1 MREEA
6 GDADPEVF
14 RFLRR
19 EGGVKAVALHAQ
31 LLRHLGPHRLGVHP
45 QGVVGDLGLT
55 VSLEGNREVELHR
68 EISTNLLQIQ
78 KFGRI
83 LRTPGSLGVTQ
94 AQSKLAPPELQQE
107 GETLSVV
114 LLLVS
119 QEADVAD
126 VADLA
131 GPTVLQSSCVS
142 LPPPPGT

>member
-1 MREEA
+1 VREEA

-14 RFLRR
+14 RLLRR
-19 EGGVKAVALHAQ
+19 EGGVEAVTLHAQ

-68 EISTNLLQIQ
+68 EISTNLLPNQ

-83 LRTPGSLGVTQ
+83 LRTPGSLGVTRGQ
-94 AQSKLAPPELQQE
+94 CQLAPPELQE
-107 GETLSVV
+107 EEEEETLSVV

-119 QEADVAD
+119 QEAD